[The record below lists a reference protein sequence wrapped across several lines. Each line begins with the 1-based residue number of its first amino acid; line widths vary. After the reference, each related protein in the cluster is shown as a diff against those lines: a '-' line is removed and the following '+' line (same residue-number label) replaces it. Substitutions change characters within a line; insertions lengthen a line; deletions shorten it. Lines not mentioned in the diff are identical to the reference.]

1 MDSNGARDLFQAQT
15 HLYKHIFNFA
25 SSMSL
30 KCAVQLGIP
39 DVIDRHGEPITLP
52 ELVTALQLHL
62 DTTGYVQ
69 RLMRLMGHSGFFA
82 TIHVCRNQ
90 DEEEEEAYDLTP
102 SSRLLL
108 KDKVPSMLPFVTA
121 MFDPAL
127 TTPWQFLG
135 NWFYGNEVT
144 PFETAHGMGFWE
156 YGHKNPGFN
165 SVFNEAMAS
174 DSGMM
179 NLVIK
184 DCKPI
189 FEGLSSLV
197 DVGGGTGKIARILCE
212 AFPNLKCTVLEL
224 PQVVANL
231 QDSANLKFIAGDM
244 FNLTLHALSDEECLK
259 VLKKC
264 REAIPDN
271 GKGKVIIID
280 IVINEEKDEHESTE
294 AKLFFDM
301 LMMVLV
307 TGRERSEKEWEKL
320 FLVAEKKI
328 MGFGKDDLDLV
339 LVPSGLLIMF
349 VYHINLLYRYLHL
362 PHTTVIGFENN
373 DKKAWVERVMQ
384 AERRDI
390 GIVLNV
396 ISSNTSAA
404 TFLCSISL
412 TLSSLIGT
420 WLGSNTNE
428 VFQSELIY
436 GNTNPSTMTIKY
448 ISLLTCFL
456 LAFACFVQSARHFV
470 HANYLISTPDS
481 NIPAWYVEM
490 AVIRGGDFWSLG
502 LRALYFA
509 LTLLLW
515 FFGPIPMFVSS
526 IVLVMVLHYL
536 DTNTRPLFQHQF
548 KGKEM
553 VKRVEERFSE
563 VVTVEHHHRE
573 KVETL
578 V

>member
-1 MDSNGARDLFQAQT
+1 
-15 HLYKHIFNFA
+15 
-25 SSMSL
+25 
-30 KCAVQLGIP
+30 
-39 DVIDRHGEPITLP
+39 
-52 ELVTALQLHL
+52 
-62 DTTGYVQ
+62 
-69 RLMRLMGHSGFFA
+69 
-82 TIHVCRNQ
+82 
-90 DEEEEEAYDLTP
+90 
-102 SSRLLL
+102 
-108 KDKVPSMLPFVTA
+108 
-121 MFDPAL
+121 
-127 TTPWQFLG
+127 
-135 NWFYGNEVT
+135 
-144 PFETAHGMGFWE
+144 
-156 YGHKNPGFN
+156 
-165 SVFNEAMAS
+165 
-174 DSGMM
+174 
-179 NLVIK
+179 
-184 DCKPI
+184 
-189 FEGLSSLV
+189 
-197 DVGGGTGKIARILCE
+197 
-212 AFPNLKCTVLEL
+212 
-224 PQVVANL
+224 
-231 QDSANLKFIAGDM
+231 
-244 FNLTLHALSDEECLK
+244 
-259 VLKKC
+259 
-264 REAIPDN
+264 
-271 GKGKVIIID
+271 
-280 IVINEEKDEHESTE
+280 
-294 AKLFFDM
+294 
-301 LMMVLV
+301 
-307 TGRERSEKEWEKL
+307 
-320 FLVAEKKI
+320 
-328 MGFGKDDLDLV
+328 MGFGKDDLDLA

-384 AERRDI
+384 AEKRDT
-390 GIVLNV
+390 GLVLNV

-412 TLSSLIGT
+412 TLSSLIGA

-526 IVLVMVLHYL
+526 VVMVMVLHYL
-536 DTNTRPLFQHQF
+536 DTNSRPMFQHQF
-548 KGKEM
+548 QGKEL
-553 VKRVEERFSE
+553 VKRVEERISG
-563 VVTVEHHHRE
+563 VAVTLQHHHRE